1 MTYETLKQLS
11 DEGIITDL
19 QQIDVLRDSIVWVFK
34 VAGIRGR
41 AMGSV
46 DLGYIFVSMEGGRH
60 NSELM
65 LRAIANGSKEEQ
77 I

>member
-19 QQIDVLRDSIVWVFK
+19 QQIDVLNDSIVWTFK

-41 AMGSV
+41 AIGSV

-60 NSELM
+60 NSESM